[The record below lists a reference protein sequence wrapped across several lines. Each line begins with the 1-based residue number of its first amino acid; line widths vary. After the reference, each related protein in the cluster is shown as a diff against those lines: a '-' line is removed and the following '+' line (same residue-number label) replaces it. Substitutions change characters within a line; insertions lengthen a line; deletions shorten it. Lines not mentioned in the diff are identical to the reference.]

1 MQNNF
6 LHFFIFLFNSRKPL
20 FSKFSGFRIYFY
32 TFAILLVIL
41 VIINNIKYTKT
52 IPAPVGIFKKKEV
65 NIPII
70 KQIIEI
76 ITEQITNPLKLFVNF
91 LDITAGN
98 IIKLEISNVPIILI
112 PTTTTNAVISAIK
125 N

>member
-6 LHFFIFLFNSRKPL
+6 LHFFIFLFNSRKSL
-20 FSKFSGFRIYFY
+20 FSKLFGFCVCFY
-32 TFAILLVIL
+32 TLAILLVIL
-41 VIINNIKYTKT
+41 VIINNTKYTKT
-52 IPAPVGIFKKKEV
+52 IPAPVGIFKKKEI